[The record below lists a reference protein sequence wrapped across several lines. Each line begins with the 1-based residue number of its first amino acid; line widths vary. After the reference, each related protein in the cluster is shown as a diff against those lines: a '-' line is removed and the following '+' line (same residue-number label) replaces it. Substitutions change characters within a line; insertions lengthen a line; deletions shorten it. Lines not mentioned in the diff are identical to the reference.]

1 MNSYCK
7 NFFNTYNTAINT
19 AYNSYMRTIEAGP
32 EETLSNSK
40 EVEAY
45 IAREYEKWLSNS
57 FDELDRKT
65 PGEFL
70 KTIDNIDTLIEMFRY
85 GAVVCDDDLPEI
97 FVDKLKEFEDQVTE
111 ILLKIALEPANEGS
125 DDELLAPIMAIRM
138 LGRWHVERAVEPLIS
153 IIDTDK
159 PLFDLLYETVKEALI
174 NIGMPAVDTIC
185 STLDSG
191 NMPQN
196 SAEYLL
202 MALAEIGRD
211 NKCDRI
217 YKQLKKAFL
226 QMPQKIVP
234 ANCLANYGDGR
245 AIPALR
251 GFLEKNGKTIEKD
264 TYYEIVSVIK
274 RLGGCTDDL
283 GI

>member
-1 MNSYCK
+1 
-7 NFFNTYNTAINT
+7 
-19 AYNSYMRTIEAGP
+19 MRTLEAGP
-32 EETLSNSK
+32 EKAVSDSK
-40 EVEAY
+40 EIETY
-45 IAREYEKWLSNS
+45 ISGEYNNWLSNS
-57 FDELDRKT
+57 FAELDCKT

-97 FVDKLKEFEDQVTE
+97 FVDKLKESEDQVIE
-111 ILLKIALEPANEGS
+111 ILLKIALEPANEGT
-125 DDELLAPIMAIRM
+125 DEELLAPIMAIRL
-138 LGRWHVERAVEPLIS
+138 LGRWHVERAVETLIS

-159 PLFDLLYETVKEALI
+159 PLFDLIYETVKEALI
-174 NIGMPAVDTIC
+174 NIGVLAVDKIC
-185 STLDSG
+185 STLDAG

-202 MALAEIGRD
+202 MALADIGRD
-211 NKCDRI
+211 NKCDKI
-217 YKQLKKAFL
+217 YKQLKNAFL

-251 GFLEKNGKTIEKD
+251 GFLEKNGKTIGKD

-274 RLGGCTDDL
+274 CLGGCTDDL

>member
-1 MNSYCK
+1 LNSYCK

>member
-70 KTIDNIDTLIEMFRY
+70 KTIDNIDTLIEMLRY